1 MNEAIVM
8 HGKDSNGET
17 IVIQVDATG
26 VLQVG

>member
-1 MNEAIVM
+1 MDAVIM
-8 HGKDSNGET
+8 HGKDVNGNT